1 MGDKNKRKVIN
12 VKDKNENE
20 ILDVYK
26 TIAETSRVQNI
37 IYDEV
42 GSKDVALKLY
52 ELYKNKINDKEE

>member
-1 MGDKNKRKVIN
+1 MEDKNKRKVIN

-26 TIAETSRVQNI
+26 NIAETSRVQNI
-37 IYDEV
+37 VYDEV